1 MMYRSFTT
9 REKVLMLILAVLMC
23 GLAYYYVIHL
33 PVTTQLTQL
42 TTEKSEIETEMLI
55 AQAKQMQIQNM
66 QSELEELAAAPG
78 GPMAAVPEYDNVQ
91 NVMNLLNQTL
101 AGTLDY
107 SVRFQQFDLSAQ
119 FVRRVVTLTFT
130 TPDYNQAKATVQTL
144 AAAPYRC
151 QVGNLSIG
159 VSEQGVTTDMTITFF
174 EAQSNYVA
182 PPAVDETAGEEEP
195 AA

>member
-9 REKVLMLILAVLMC
+9 REKVLMLILAVMLC
-23 GLAYYYVIHL
+23 GLAYYYIIQV
-33 PVTTQLTQL
+33 PVTTQLSELSNQ
-42 TTEKSEIETEMLI
+42 KSEIETEMLI
-55 AQAKQMQIQNM
+55 AQSKQMQIQRM
-66 QSELEELAAAPG
+66 QNELEELAAAPG

-107 SVRFQQFDLSAQ
+107 SVRFQQFDLSEQ
-119 FVRRVVTLTFT
+119 FVRRVVSITFT
-130 TPDYNQAKATVQTL
+130 TADYNQAKATVQTL
-144 AAAPYRC
+144 ASAPYRC

-174 EAQSNYVA
+174 EAQAHYVA
-182 PPAVDETAGEEEP
+182 PPAVDETEDETEP